1 MGHVP
6 GQVVPRLAPLTTGLP
21 SVRVDAGLLG
31 GRWLAAASTTGLGHL
46 REGTTGQDVYRYAV
60 ADDGSALVL
69 AVCDGLGSRPTTS
82 QIGSALLAAY
92 ACEALAAVGPDR
104 LAAGAEAALR
114 EALVGAN
121 FRAQHYRNDVEPDL
135 SDRDLACTVLLC
147 LLPLAGPG
155 DTEDRPAHF
164 LRVGDGN
171 AFTLSGD
178 TYTEI
183 FRHGDG
189 PANIVLASL
198 PHPAPES
205 LIEYTEFPLDG
216 VDAVLLATDGL
227 ATDVFDSSAVRR
239 WLASSWQRPC
249 GPARMLDTLRYRRQG
264 SHDDR
269 TALVAWSTRLSAAA
283 NSAAA
288 GIRTPA
294 AAAPDPAA
302 AGSGTQAAAGPV
314 PCPGGSG

>member
-1 MGHVP
+1 M
-6 GQVVPRLAPLTTGLP
+6 PRLAPLATGLP

-31 GRWLAAASTTGLGHL
+31 GRWLAGASTTGLGHL
-46 REGTTGQDVYRYAV
+46 KEGTTGQDVYRYAL

-82 QIGSALLAAY
+82 QIGSAFLAAY
-92 ACEALAAVGPDR
+92 ACEALAAVSAEQ

-121 FRAQHYRNDVEPDL
+121 FRALQYRNDAEPDL

-147 LLPLAGPG
+147 LLPLTGPG
-155 DTEDRPAHF
+155 TADDPAAHF

-178 TYTEI
+178 AYAEV
-183 FRHGDG
+183 FERGDG
-189 PANIVLASL
+189 PANVVLASL

-205 LIEYTEFPLDG
+205 LIEYTEFPLTG
-216 VDAVLLATDGL
+216 VDAVVLATDGL

-239 WLASSWQRPC
+239 WLASNWERPC
-249 GPARMLDTLRYRRQG
+249 GPARMLDALRYRRQG

-269 TALVAWSTRLSAAA
+269 TALVAWSTGQSAAA
-283 NSAAA
+283 AGAAA
-288 GIRTPA
+288 GRVRGPVPSAPDVTPA
-294 AAAPDPAA
+294 E
-302 AGSGTQAAAGPV
+302 SGTQAVADPDPGAG
-314 PCPGGSG
+314 G